1 MSSSNATRA
10 ALAVASG
17 LALGLAFPKFDYGLL
32 AWIAFVPLFYVLEG
46 ENLRRVFGLAWLQGF
61 ASYIGSLYWI
71 PIPLHDFA
79 DVQMGLA
86 ILPML
91 LLAGIVAIDTAV
103 AIWAGELAARRT
115 RIPAVLTMPIAWTAV
130 EWVRTYFPVGFP
142 WNLVGYTAYRNLE
155 LIQFAEFTGVYGV
168 SALIVFFNAV
178 VYLVIFRRGTS
189 RLQTISLSSLTVM
202 MVALVAFGAWRIA
215 NLKNAPA
222 EGTLKVAMVQANIP
236 QSLKWDPKFLPQS
249 YGVYQEETT
258 NAAKRGADLITWP
271 EAAAAFLFLP
281 DDRYPAALAE
291 DAAYRQKLLTMA
303 QNIGVPILFGAPA
316 LAQLD
321 GQLGFYNRA
330 YLVSAKGEVVAHYDK
345 MQLVPFGEYVPARSI
360 LGFFVNRV
368 VKGLGDMVPGDQ
380 QTLFSVK
387 GAKLGVLIC
396 YESIFPDFTR
406 REVNLGAN
414 ILVNITN
421 DAWYGESSA
430 PFQVL
435 AMAAMR
441 SVETKVPMVRTANT
455 GISALIEPSGRI
467 TNRTPL
473 FKRGTE
479 IVDVSFRPV
488 RTVYTMVGDLF
499 AELCVVLT
507 MIGLLIAWRW
517 PSSAALEVTP
527 PSRLSSNGARR
538 RAQKGH

>member
-17 LALGLAFPKFDYGLL
+17 LAAGLAFPKFDYGLL
-32 AWIAFVPLFYVLEG
+32 AWVAFVPLFYLIEG
-46 ENLRRVFGLAWLQGF
+46 ESLRRVFGWAWLQGF

-79 DVQMGLA
+79 DVRMELA

-91 LLAGIVAIDTAV
+91 LLAGVVAIDTAV
-103 AIWAGELAARRT
+103 AVWAGEFAARRS
-115 RIPAVLTMPIAWTAV
+115 RLPAVLTMPIAWTAV
-130 EWVRTYFPVGFP
+130 EWIRTYFPIGFP
-142 WNLVGYTAYRNLE
+142 WNLLGYTAYRNLE

-168 SALIVFFNAV
+168 SALIIFFNAV
-178 VYLVIFRRGTS
+178 VYLVIFRRGSS
-189 RLQTISLSSLTVM
+189 RLQTVSLTTLTAM

-222 EGTLKVAMVQANIP
+222 EGTLKVAMVQGNIP
-236 QSLKWDPKFLPQS
+236 QSLKWDPKFLPTS
-249 YGVYQEETT
+249 YQVYQEETT
-258 NAAKRGADLITWP
+258 NAAKRGADLIVWP
-271 EAAAAFLFLP
+271 EAAAAFLFQP
-281 DDRYPAALAE
+281 DDRYPASLAE
-291 DAAYRQKLLTMA
+291 DAAYRQKLLTLA
-303 QNIGVPILFGAPA
+303 SSTGVPILFGAPA

-345 MQLVPFGEYVPARSI
+345 MELVPFGEYVPARSI

-368 VKGLGDMVPGDQ
+368 VHGIGDMVPGAE

-387 GAKLGVLIC
+387 GAKLGILIC

-406 REVNLGAN
+406 REVKLGAN
-414 ILVNITN
+414 VLVNITN
-421 DAWYGESSA
+421 DAWYGQSSA
-430 PFQVL
+430 PYQVL

-441 SVETKVPMVRTANT
+441 SVETKVPMVRAANT
-455 GISALIEPSGRI
+455 GISAIIEPSGRI

-473 FKRGTE
+473 
-479 IVDVSFRPV
+479 
-488 RTVYTMVGDLF
+488 
-499 AELCVVLT
+499 
-507 MIGLLIAWRW
+507 
-517 PSSAALEVTP
+517 
-527 PSRLSSNGARR
+527 
-538 RAQKGH
+538 

>member
-17 LALGLAFPKFDYGLL
+17 LAAGLAFPKFDYGLL

-46 ENLRRVFGLAWLQGF
+46 ESLRRVFGWAWLQGF

-91 LLAGIVAIDTAV
+91 LLAGVVAIDTAV
-103 AIWAGELAARRT
+103 AVWAGEFCARRT
-115 RIPAVLTMPIAWTAV
+115 RLPAVLTMPIAWTAV
-130 EWVRTYFPVGFP
+130 EWIRTYFPIGFP
-142 WNLVGYTAYRNLE
+142 WNLLGYTAYRNLE

-178 VYLVIFRRGTS
+178 VYVVIFRRGS
-189 RLQTISLSSLTVM
+189 ARLQTVSLTSLTAM

-222 EGTLKVAMVQANIP
+222 EGSLKVAMVQGNIP
-236 QSLKWDPKFLPQS
+236 QSLKWDPKFLPTS
-249 YGVYQEETT
+249 YQVYQEETT
-258 NAAKRGADLITWP
+258 NAAKRGADLIVWP
-271 EAAAAFLFLP
+271 EAAAAFLFQP

-291 DAAYRQKLLTMA
+291 DASYRQKLLTLA
-303 QNIGVPILFGAPA
+303 SSTGVPILFGAPA
-316 LAQLD
+316 LAQLN

-368 VKGLGDMVPGDQ
+368 VHGLGDMVPGAE

-387 GAKLGVLIC
+387 GAKLGILIC

-406 REVNLGAN
+406 REVKLGAN
-414 ILVNITN
+414 VLVNITN
-421 DAWYGESSA
+421 DAWYGQSSA

-441 SVETKVPMVRTANT
+441 SVETKVPMVRAANT
-455 GISALIEPSGRI
+455 GISAIIEPSGRI

-479 IVDVSFRPV
+479 IEEVPWRTV
-488 RTVYTMVGDLF
+488 RTVYTRVGDLF
-499 AELCVVLT
+499 AELCFVLT
-507 MIGLLIAWRW
+507 MVGLLIAWRW
-517 PSSAALEVTP
+517 PRSAVLDVTP

-538 RAQKGH
+538 RAQKSH

>member
-17 LALGLAFPKFDYGLL
+17 LAAGLAFPKFDYGLL

-46 ENLRRVFGLAWLQGF
+46 ESLRRVFGWAWLQGF

-91 LLAGIVAIDTAV
+91 LLAGVVAIDTAV
-103 AIWAGELAARRT
+103 AIWAGEFCARRT
-115 RIPAVLTMPIAWTAV
+115 RLPAVLTMPIAWTAV
-130 EWVRTYFPVGFP
+130 EWIRTYFPIGFP
-142 WNLVGYTAYRNLE
+142 WNLLGYTAYRNLE

-178 VYLVIFRRGTS
+178 VYVVIFRRGS
-189 RLQTISLSSLTVM
+189 ARLQTVSLTSLTAM

-222 EGTLKVAMVQANIP
+222 EGSLKVAMVQGNIP
-236 QSLKWDPKFLPQS
+236 QSLKWDPKFLPTS
-249 YGVYQEETT
+249 YQVYQEETT
-258 NAAKRGADLITWP
+258 NAAKRGADLIVWP
-271 EAAAAFLFLP
+271 EAAAAFLFQP

-291 DAAYRQKLLTMA
+291 DASYRQKLLTLA
-303 QNIGVPILFGAPA
+303 SSTGVPILFGAPA
-316 LAQLD
+316 LAQLN

-368 VKGLGDMVPGDQ
+368 VHGLGDMVPGAE

-387 GAKLGVLIC
+387 GAKLGILIC

-406 REVNLGAN
+406 REVKLGAN
-414 ILVNITN
+414 VLVNITN
-421 DAWYGESSA
+421 DAWYGQSSA

-441 SVETKVPMVRTANT
+441 SVETKVPMVRAANT
-455 GISALIEPSGRI
+455 GISAIIEPSGRI

-479 IVDVSFRPV
+479 IEEVPWRTV
-488 RTVYTMVGDLF
+488 RTVYTRVGDLF
-499 AELCVVLT
+499 AELCFVLT
-507 MIGLLIAWRW
+507 MVGLLIAWRW
-517 PSSAALEVTP
+517 PRSAVLDVTP

-538 RAQKGH
+538 RAQKSH

>member
-17 LALGLAFPKFDYGLL
+17 LAAGLAFPKFDYGLL
-32 AWIAFVPLFYVLEG
+32 AWVAFVPLFYVLEG
-46 ENLRRVFGLAWLQGF
+46 ESLRRVFGWAWLQGF

-91 LLAGIVAIDTAV
+91 LLAGVVAIDTAV
-103 AIWAGELAARRT
+103 AIWAGEFCARRT
-115 RIPAVLTMPIAWTAV
+115 RLPAVLTMPIAWTAV
-130 EWVRTYFPVGFP
+130 EWIRTYFPIGFP
-142 WNLVGYTAYRNLE
+142 WNLLGYTAYRNLE

-178 VYLVIFRRGTS
+178 VYVVIFRRGS
-189 RLQTISLSSLTVM
+189 ARLQTVSLTSLTAM

-222 EGTLKVAMVQANIP
+222 EGSLKVAMVQGNIP
-236 QSLKWDPKFLPQS
+236 QSLKWDPKFLPTS
-249 YGVYQEETT
+249 YQVYQEETT
-258 NAAKRGADLITWP
+258 KAAKRGADLIVWP
-271 EAAAAFLFLP
+271 EAAAAFLFQP

-291 DAAYRQKLLTMA
+291 DASYRQKLLTLA
-303 QNIGVPILFGAPA
+303 SSTGVPILFGAPA
-316 LAQLD
+316 LAQLN

-368 VKGLGDMVPGDQ
+368 VHGLGDMVPGAE

-387 GAKLGVLIC
+387 GAKLGILIC

-406 REVNLGAN
+406 REVKLGAN
-414 ILVNITN
+414 VLVNITN
-421 DAWYGESSA
+421 DAWYGQSSA

-441 SVETKVPMVRTANT
+441 SVETKVPMVRAANT
-455 GISALIEPSGRI
+455 GISAIIEPSGRI

-479 IVDVSFRPV
+479 IEEVPWRTV
-488 RTVYTMVGDLF
+488 RTVYTRVGDLF
-499 AELCVVLT
+499 AELCFVLT
-507 MIGLLIAWRW
+507 MVGLLIAWRW
-517 PSSAALEVTP
+517 PRSAVLDVTP

-538 RAQKGH
+538 RAQKSH

>member
-1 MSSSNATRA
+1 M
-10 ALAVASG
+10 
-17 LALGLAFPKFDYGLL
+17 
-32 AWIAFVPLFYVLEG
+32 E
-46 ENLRRVFGLAWLQGF
+46 
-61 ASYIGSLYWI
+61 
-71 PIPLHDFA
+71 
-79 DVQMGLA
+79 LA

-91 LLAGIVAIDTAV
+91 LLAGVVAIDTAV
-103 AIWAGELAARRT
+103 AVWAGEFAARRS
-115 RIPAVLTMPIAWTAV
+115 RLPAVLTMPIAWTAI
-130 EWVRTYFPVGFP
+130 EWIRTYFPIGFP
-142 WNLVGYTAYRNLE
+142 WNLLGYTAYRNLE

-178 VYLVIFRRGTS
+178 VYLVIFRRGSS

-215 NLKNAPA
+215 NLKNVPA
-222 EGTLKVAMVQANIP
+222 GGTLKVAMVQGNIP

-249 YGVYQEETT
+249 YQVYQEETT
-258 NAAKRGADLITWP
+258 NAAKRGADLIIWP
-271 EAAAAFLFLP
+271 EAAAAFLFQP

-291 DAAYRQKLLTMA
+291 DASYREKLLTLA
-303 QNIGVPILFGAPA
+303 RDSGVPILFGAPA

-345 MQLVPFGEYVPARSI
+345 MQLVPFGEYVPARSV

-368 VKGLGDMVPGDQ
+368 VHGLGDMVPGEQ

-387 GAKLGVLIC
+387 GATLGVLIC

-406 REVNLGAN
+406 REVKLGAN
-414 ILVNITN
+414 VLVNITN
-421 DAWYGESSA
+421 DAWYGRSSA
-430 PFQVL
+430 PYQVL

-441 SVETKVPMVRTANT
+441 SVETKVPMVRAANT
-455 GISALIEPSGRI
+455 GISAIIEPSGRI

-479 IVDVSFRPV
+479 IEEVPWRTV
-488 RTVYTMVGDLF
+488 RTVYTKVGDLF

-507 MIGLLIAWRW
+507 MIGLLIAWRR
-517 PSSAALEVTP
+517 PTSATLEVTA

-538 RAQKGH
+538 RAQKAR

>member
-17 LALGLAFPKFDYGLL
+17 LAAGLAFPKFDYGLL

-46 ENLRRVFGLAWLQGF
+46 ESLRRVFGWAWLQGF

-79 DVQMGLA
+79 DVRIELA

-103 AIWAGELAARRT
+103 AIWAGEFCARRT
-115 RIPAVLTMPIAWTAV
+115 RFPAVLTMPIAWTAV
-130 EWVRTYFPVGFP
+130 EWIRTYFPIGFP
-142 WNLVGYTAYRNLE
+142 WNLLGYTAYRNLE

-168 SALIVFFNAV
+168 SALIIFFNAV
-178 VYLVIFRRGTS
+178 VYLVIFRRGS
-189 RLQTISLSSLTVM
+189 PRLQTISLSTLTAM
-202 MVALVAFGAWRIA
+202 MIALVAFGAWRIA

-222 EGTLKVAMVQANIP
+222 EGTLKVAMVQGNIP

-249 YGVYQEETT
+249 YQVYQEETT
-258 NAAKRGADLITWP
+258 NAAKRGADLIVWP
-271 EAAAAFLFLP
+271 EAAAAFLFQP

-330 YLVSAKGEVVAHYDK
+330 YLVSANGEVVAHYDK

-368 VKGLGDMVPGDQ
+368 VHGLGDMVPGDQ
-380 QTLFSVK
+380 QTLFTVK

-406 REVNLGAN
+406 REVELGAN

-441 SVETKVPMVRTANT
+441 SVETKVPMVRAANT
-455 GISALIEPSGRI
+455 GISAIIEPSGRI

-479 IVDVSFRPV
+479 IEDVSWRTV
-488 RTVYTMVGDLF
+488 RTVYTTVGDLF
-499 AELCVVLT
+499 AEICVLLT
-507 MIGLLIAWRW
+507 MLGLLIAWRR
-517 PSSAALEVTP
+517 PTTAELEVTP

-538 RAQKGH
+538 RANKAH